1 ESYHKHL
8 NGRRFSTAPVGHAI
22 MVAAT
27 DCPNKFKSRGDKIAE
42 LLFSCRVSRCIGCD
56 HLELSVP
63 GDDEANRG
71 RGTTGDGGGGTAV
84 DEDYEPNSVLLDS
97 LRHLKLMSLNVDI
110 LKKNVCDLAIAEHN
124 FRHNIDKQASVLRRE
139 LEKFDEAV
147 SEEICVKGM
156 LCFDPTHAMF
166 ESIHLLMLNI

>member
-1 ESYHKHL
+1 
-8 NGRRFSTAPVGHAI
+8 

-27 DCPNKFKSRGDKIAE
+27 DCPNKFKSRGDKITE

-84 DEDYEPNSVLLDS
+84 DEDYEVGGN
-97 LRHLKLMSLNVDI
+97 
-110 LKKNVCDLAIAEHN
+110 C
-124 FRHNIDKQASVLRRE
+124 
-139 LEKFDEAV
+139 
-147 SEEICVKGM
+147 
-156 LCFDPTHAMF
+156 
-166 ESIHLLMLNI
+166 

>member
-1 ESYHKHL
+1 
-8 NGRRFSTAPVGHAI
+8 

-56 HLELSVP
+56 HLELSIH

-84 DEDYEPNSVLLDS
+84 DEDYEVGGSKESKANIRLLVIYTFDEAHALSDEIEELSVVSKDVASIKEILLNKEDDPNSVLLDS

-110 LKKNVCDLAIAEHN
+110 LKVGFLVD
-124 FRHNIDKQASVLRRE
+124 S
-139 LEKFDEAV
+139 
-147 SEEICVKGM
+147 
-156 LCFDPTHAMF
+156 
-166 ESIHLLMLNI
+166 